1 MKTCG
6 SRKVDRVGSIKKT
19 NCTMR
24 HYMLIGIFLSLIVSS
39 TFAQHEHHGA
49 TDQPTTHGMLIMGK
63 EIFYLSHLP
72 MFGGAHN
79 YQGIFRVKLDEK
91 SAKVFKKDQAN
102 HPENPTYSIAPIDTF
117 VLPEMAANPRPF
129 KAELYRGHFERG
141 GELIS
146 QSVTITIEKVV
157 LFKKFDLTKAR
168 DTKAE
173 YIIFGSNKEK
183 FIAHLISNRP
193 DFEQIIQVK
202 TSLEEGIK
210 VVLNNDSNNVV
221 GVSGNTVDFGKNKP
235 TITLLK
241 QVYLEFGDL
250 E

>member
-1 MKTCG
+1 MK
-6 SRKVDRVGSIKKT
+6 
-19 NCTMR
+19 N
-24 HYMLIGIFLSLIVSS
+24 YMLIGIFLCRMVLSAY
-39 TFAQHEHHGA
+39 AQHEHHSSTTQPEE
-49 TDQPTTHGMLIMGK
+49 TDNPDIHGMLIMGK
-63 EIFYLSHLP
+63 DVFYLSHLP
-72 MFGGAHN
+72 MFGSPHN
-79 YQGIFRVKLDEK
+79 YQGIFRIKLDAA
-91 SAKVFKKDQAN
+91 SAKIFKKDQAN
-102 HPENPTYSIAPIDTF
+102 HPEYPTYSIRPINKF
-117 VLPEMAANPRPF
+117 VLPDMVANPQQF

-141 GELIS
+141 GELIA
-146 QSVTITIEKVV
+146 QSITITIEKVV

-173 YIIFGSNKEK
+173 YIVFGSNKEK

-202 TSLEEGIK
+202 TSLEEGTK
-210 VVLNNDSNNVV
+210 VVLDSNSNNVV
-221 GVSGNTVDFGKNKP
+221 GVNGNTVEFGGNKP